1 MFTLDNIK
9 NAMKTNAKRTFYY
22 LLAPIFVLINATI
35 AA

>member
-1 MFTLDNIK
+1 MFTLDNIN
-9 NAMKTNAKRTFYY
+9 NAMKTNAKRTLYY